1 MTITNRRALERQAD
15 AILKADNDNKPAGR
29 QARFRGG
36 RPALNWLSK
45 HDAHGAA
52 ALWLIARQRL
62 PQAAND
68 NRADAAG
75 MDVDRRPS
83 GKPRG
88 PRQASTDA
96 EKYLDLPAAMP
107 SPLAAASLE
116 RVPVRPLTGFH
127 GWYDIKPAIRCVVH
141 ADCCYTLADA
151 AVAEGAW
158 FMGAEGGLGQP
169 RQISRADV
177 RRVDAP
183 ETPTPPTEIDSV
195 IEAVLAR
202 ATVAGVGEAL
212 GANGGY
218 ADRRGKKA
226 LRAAGEWARC
236 QIVPARAI

>member
-1 MTITNRRALERQAD
+1 MTTNNRRALERQAD

-52 ALWLIARQRL
+52 CLWYIARQRL

-88 PRQASTDA
+88 KDPARQSIESYLALPGIQPRLGDA
-96 EKYLDLPAAMP
+96 PPA
-107 SPLAAASLE
+107 
-116 RVPVRPLTGFH
+116 PVRLR
-127 GWYDIKPAIRCVVH
+127 GWDGESRGVTIKPQRDVFEFHPDCRFGYCAPAI
-141 ADCCYTLADA
+141 AY
-151 AVAEGAW
+151 GAS
-158 FMGAEGGLGQP
+158 FLGTQGGLGKP
-169 RQISRADV
+169 RPNTRGDIRP
-177 RRVDAP
+177 VDAP
-183 ETPTPPTEIDSV
+183 AMPTPPAEVDSV

-226 LRAAGEWARC
+226 LRAAAEWARC
-236 QIVPARAI
+236 QIVPACG